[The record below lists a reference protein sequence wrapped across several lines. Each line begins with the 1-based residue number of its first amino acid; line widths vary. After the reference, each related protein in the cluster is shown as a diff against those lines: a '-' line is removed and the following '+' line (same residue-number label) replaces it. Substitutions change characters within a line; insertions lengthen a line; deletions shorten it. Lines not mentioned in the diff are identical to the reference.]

1 MIPPAPVETRPVAV
15 PDHWPFPGPHPSLGY
30 EPRPACPIAPAMHR
44 WAPALE
50 AIREAR
56 GRIWSAMALGD
67 RAAAAAELE
76 RIREAT
82 ETLQR
87 ALADD

>member
-1 MIPPAPVETRPVAV
+1 MEHRLLSV
-15 PDHWPFPGPHPSLGY
+15 PESWPFPGPHPSLGY
-30 EPRPACPIAPAMHR
+30 EPRPACPIAPQPHR

-50 AIREAR
+50 AVREAR

-67 RAAAAAELE
+67 RAAAAAEIA
-76 RIREAT
+76 RIREACD
-82 ETLQR
+82 TLDR